1 MSAVL
6 EVTNVA
12 KRFGGVRAVDGVSF
26 AVEAG
31 ETLAIIGPNGSGK
44 STLFD
49 LIGGTT
55 SPDSGRV
62 LLDGKDL
69 TALPADER
77 AERGIARTFQ
87 SGRTFDNATL
97 LDNVLTARRAHLT
110 AARPWAALRR
120 VPLAAALPL
129 CAETALAV
137 VRPPAV
143 EREALAAA
151 ARAERQLARF
161 GPSLA
166 ARRNERA
173 YALSYAD
180 RRRTEIARALAL
192 EPRVLLLDEPAAGMN
207 EEETAA
213 LAGHLRALRAA
224 GIAIVIIEHKLDL
237 IAALAERVIVL
248 DGGVSIFEGTPAAA
262 RRDRAVIAAYVGQGA
277 AVRAPRPAV
286 APSRPLLELRDVR
299 VRYGPILA
307 LDGVSLHVDEGEI
320 VSLLGAN
327 AAGKSTLMRT
337 VLGLVRP
344 ERGRVVIDGRDRT
357 AASTAARI
365 RSGLASVPEGRRVFP
380 AMSVED
386 NLLLG
391 AYLRRGREVR
401 EDLAQIDEL
410 FPRLRERRKQRAGTL
425 SGGEQQMLATARALM
440 SRPRLLCLD
449 EPTMGLAPL
458 FVERVFELLAA
469 RNRAGTTIFMVE
481 QNATAALAI
490 ADRGYLLRNGRIVAD
505 GSAQALLA
513 DPSLNVAY
521 LGG

>member
-1 MSAVL
+1 M
-6 EVTNVA
+6 
-12 KRFGGVRAVDGVSF
+12 
-26 AVEAG
+26 
-31 ETLAIIGPNGSGK
+31 
-44 STLFD
+44 
-49 LIGGTT
+49 
-55 SPDSGRV
+55 
-62 LLDGKDL
+62 
-69 TALPADER
+69 
-77 AERGIARTFQ
+77 
-87 SGRTFDNATL
+87 
-97 LDNVLTARRAHLT
+97 
-110 AARPWAALRR
+110 
-120 VPLAAALPL
+120 
-129 CAETALAV
+129 
-137 VRPPAV
+137 
-143 EREALAAA
+143 
-151 ARAERQLARF
+151 
-161 GPSLA
+161 
-166 ARRNERA
+166 
-173 YALSYAD
+173 
-180 RRRTEIARALAL
+180 
-192 EPRVLLLDEPAAGMN
+192 
-207 EEETAA
+207 
-213 LAGHLRALRAA
+213 RAA

-262 RRDRAVIAAYVGQGA
+262 RRNRAVIAAYVGQGA

-344 ERGRVVIDGRDRT
+344 ERGSVVIDGEDRT

-440 SRPRLLCLD
+440 NRPRLLCLD